1 MKPFLKQTIAF
12 VFALASVLA
21 CSAPASAQD
30 SSAQDSYGASIK
42 ILDATVK
49 NKAISGAEV
58 VYQKTGKTSV
68 RAQTD
73 ADVMSAATLPF
84 GKDDENVTLMINR
97 DGYSGLAVK
106 CPCNGLTYAISPV
119 MKALDGL
126 RIVLNWGAK
135 PRDLDSHLVYPENH
149 IFFSAQQGDEANLDV
164 DDTDS
169 YGPETI
175 TVNAKKHGQKYIYS
189 VHDFINKNNGD
200 KNKQLSNLSD
210 AKVFVYIGSTLIRTY
225 YVPKGK
231 LGNLWTV
238 FYIDGDGEFHD
249 VNKFGAAES
258 GRAVETEILRLA
270 KWEESNAITPDDI
283 RESKNKNNQG
293 EAAYHAGNFEESIH
307 LYQESIGLDPNNAQ
321 AYSNLGLSFSKLGR
335 NAEAIWSNRKSIALA
350 SGDTKNRVQASSYYN
365 IGRIYESEEKFGEA
379 LQNYTWA
386 NNKMSGETYAE
397 AIKRMQA
404 ARGTTGEQD

>member
-1 MKPFLKQTIAF
+1 MKQTTAF

-30 SSAQDSYGASIK
+30 SYGASIK

-49 NKAISGAEV
+49 DKAVSGAEV

-68 RAQTD
+68 KVQTD
-73 ADVMSAATLPF
+73 AGGMSAATLPF
-84 GKDDENVTLMINR
+84 GKDDENVTLIISRN
-97 DGYSGLAVK
+97 GYSSLVVK

-126 RIVLNWGAK
+126 RVVLSWGATPK
-135 PRDLDSHLVYPENH
+135 DLDSHLVYPENH
-149 IFFSAQQGDEANLDV
+149 IFFAAKKGDKANLDV

-169 YGPETI
+169 YGPETV

-189 VHDFINKNNGD
+189 VHDYTNSNKGSESR
-200 KNKQLSNLSD
+200 QLSDYSD

-249 VNKFGAAES
+249 VNKFGATVS
-258 GRAVETEILRLA
+258 GEAVEAEILKLA
-270 KWEESNAITPDDI
+270 GMEESNVVTSDDI
-283 RESKNKNNQG
+283 RESKNKNKQG
-293 EAAYHAGNFEESIH
+293 EAAYRAGNFEESIH
-307 LYQESIGLDPNNAQ
+307 LYQESIELDPNNAQ

-335 NAEAIWSNRKSIALA
+335 NAEAIWANRKSIALA

-365 IGRIYESEEKFGEA
+365 IGRIYESEEKFEEA

-386 NNKMSGETYAE
+386 NGKRPGKAYTE
-397 AIKRMQA
+397 AVKRMQA
-404 ARGTTGEQD
+404 ARGKTGGRN

>member
-1 MKPFLKQTIAF
+1 MKSFLKQTTAF

-30 SSAQDSYGASIK
+30 SYGSSIK

-49 NKAISGAEV
+49 DKVISGAEV

-68 RAQTD
+68 RAQTG
-73 ADVMSAATLPF
+73 ADGMSAATLPF
-84 GKDDENVTLMINR
+84 GKDDENVTLIINR
-97 DGYSGLAVK
+97 NGYSNLVVK

-126 RIVLNWGAK
+126 RIVLSWGAK
-135 PRDLDSHLVYPENH
+135 PRDLDSHLVYPGNH
-149 IFFSAQQGDEANLDV
+149 IFFSAQQGDKANLDV

-175 TVNAKKHGQKYIYS
+175 TVNTKKHGQKYIYS
-189 VHDFINKNNGD
+189 VHDFINKNDGGRSR
-200 KNKQLSNLSD
+200 QLSDFSD

-225 YVPKGK
+225 YIPKGK

-249 VNKFGAAES
+249 VNKFGTAES
-258 GRAVETEILRLA
+258 GNAVEAEILRLSGM
-270 KWEESNAITPDDI
+270 EETNAITPDDI
-283 RESKNKNNQG
+283 RESKNKNKQG
-293 EAAYHAGNFEESIH
+293 EAAYHAGNFAESIY

-335 NAEAIWSNRKSIALA
+335 NAEAIWANRKSIALA
-350 SGDTKNRVQASSYYN
+350 SGDTRNRVQASSYYN

-386 NNKMSGETYAE
+386 NNKRSGKTYAE

-404 ARGTTGEQD
+404 ARGTAGGRD